1 MIFTS
6 KKRIVAKVPVSL
18 IQLLDNAACLRV
30 QKGLD
35 KKTRDHVRMMEAISR
50 HPTIENDL
58 ANWNF
63 LDDKEKS
70 EREKKRRG
78 IM

>member
-6 KKRIVAKVPVSL
+6 KKRVVTKVPVSL
-18 IQLLDNAACLRV
+18 IQLIDNAACLRV

-35 KKTRDHVRMMEAISR
+35 KKTRNHVRMMEAIAR

-63 LDDKEKS
+63 LDDNEKMEA
-70 EREKKRRG
+70 ERRRRHLS
-78 IM
+78 

>member
-1 MIFTS
+1 MLNN
-6 KKRIVAKVPVSL
+6 KRVVAKVPISL
-18 IQLLDNAACLRV
+18 IKLLDNAACLRV

-58 ANWNF
+58 ANWKFIDNN
-63 LDDKEKS
+63 E
-70 EREKKRRG
+70 KRRS
-78 IM
+78 I